1 MRIQHRNRSH
11 GLSSSETLR
20 YKSNQDLYTESG
32 SGQTSECSF
41 SSVSTPP
48 IARVGAFCS
57 NYCRDLQ
64 NVLSFARLRLQ
75 NLSKMLLHFFRVCT
89 EMVQNFC
96 RNVFKC
102 NEISLEFDRRAAAPR
117 AGVATPAR
125 KMVKKM
131 LYWMRRSRIHR
142 SVSRIS
148 RRASRINR

>member
-32 SGQTSECSF
+32 SGQTSECPF

-75 NLSKMLLHFFRVCT
+75 NLSKMLLHFFRVCSKT
-89 EMVQNFC
+89 LYRNGAKFLSKCIQMQRNFIRILQARCCLAC
-96 RNVFKC
+96 RSC
-102 NEISLEFDRRAAAPR
+102 NSGSKNGEKNAILDA
-117 AGVATPAR
+117 
-125 KMVKKM
+125 
-131 LYWMRRSRIHR
+131 
-142 SVSRIS
+142 
-148 RRASRINR
+148 

>member
-75 NLSKMLLHFFRVCT
+75 NLSKMLLHFSAFVVKLST

-102 NEISLEFDRRAAAPR
+102 NEISLEFYRRAAASR
-117 AGVATPAR
+117 AGVATPAQ
-125 KMVKKM
+125 KMVKKCYIECVD
-131 LYWMRRSRIHR
+131 LEFTGQ
-142 SVSRIS
+142 
-148 RRASRINR
+148 